1 MKGGKNM
8 QKLMHFLG
16 CLLMMV
22 AVAVTA
28 LPGEAR
34 AEFPERPVGFVVIDQ
49 DGDVNGAVY
58 KSWRQ
63 VVKWAYHF
71 PYYQLVDGG
80 EPQTM
85 VSEAVRTGAKLDK
98 DSLAALAEKS
108 KMDVLVV
115 ARVYELDE
123 YIVTGF
129 TFRDDDDTYVKTSAC
144 VDLFVYK
151 KDGNKFLKKKLRERH
166 LRDIGNVEHPEETI
180 KWELS
185 KIVNTMEGRP
195 IIGA

>member
-1 MKGGKNM
+1 MK
-8 QKLMHFLG
+8 KLMHFLG
-16 CLLMMV
+16 CLLMMMV
-22 AVAVTA
+22 MAATV
-28 LPGEAR
+28 LPQAAN
-34 AEFPERPVGFVVIDQ
+34 AEFAERPVGFVIIDQ
-49 DGDVNGAVY
+49 DGDVNGTVY

-71 PYYQLVDGG
+71 PYYQIIDGG
-80 EPQTM
+80 EPQKL

-108 KMDVLVV
+108 KVDVLVV

-123 YIVTGF
+123 YMVTGF
-129 TFRDDDDTYVKTSAC
+129 VFRDDDTYIKTSAC
-144 VDLFVYK
+144 ADLFVYK
-151 KDGNKFLKKKLRERH
+151 QDGGKFLKKKLRERH
-166 LRDIGNVEHPEETI
+166 LREMGNVDHPEETI

>member
-71 PYYQLVDGG
+71 PYYQIVDGG

-85 VSEAVRTGAKLDK
+85 VSESVRTGAKLDK

-129 TFRDDDDTYVKTSAC
+129 TFRDDSDTYVKTSAC

>member
-71 PYYQLVDGG
+71 PYYQIVDGG

-151 KDGNKFLKKKLRERH
+151 KDGNKFLKNKLRERH
-166 LRDIGNVEHPEETI
+166 MGDIGNVNHPGETY
-180 KWELS
+180 KWALY